1 MSEATVTSKG
11 QVTIPADIR
20 RSLGLQAQDR
30 LSFTPM
36 PDGTV
41 VLRAKTQ
48 SVMAL
53 KGILKPKPGK
63 RVAVKDLTHKVT
75 KKPKA
80 TVTIPVFETEAQE
93 RAFWEAHE
101 STDLLDWSVAK
112 REVLPRLKPSTQ
124 TI

>member
-1 MSEATVTSKG
+1 MAKPNRKPYNFCICKEIAISEATVTSKG

-48 SVMAL
+48 SVLAL
-53 KGILKPKPGK
+53 KGLLKPKPGQ
-63 RVAVKDLTHKVT
+63 RVAIKDMNLG
-75 KKPKA
+75 A
-80 TVTIPVFETEAQE
+80 
-93 RAFWEAHE
+93 
-101 STDLLDWSVAK
+101 D
-112 REVLPRLKPSTQ
+112 
-124 TI
+124 